1 MYMKTVDKKE
11 VLKSQSAEF
20 IQQLEEGKFAK
31 LIPDT
36 FIIKTANETQGY
48 AIRHLNRQDMVLID
62 TTGKGAQ
69 DGVKHLVEEGYK
81 VKAIFLTH
89 EGAIKNAYASLK
101 TISED
106 AGGAPIFSHPVNHH
120 DTSLEVKD
128 ITTKNNV
135 LDHFSLSVR
144 DFPDTSGE
152 AAVIYSEINEGM
164 VFCGNTAV
172 GSSYDTEEKGFK
184 RPDIGSENKNF
195 SLAEGWRSY
204 MREFRYFFPYKG
216 KPAFNLTEGEQKDI
230 VLQLGTTDYPGG
242 GNPKL

>member
-1 MYMKTVDKKE
+1 MKTVDKKE

-36 FIIKTANETQGY
+36 FIIKTANGAQGY
-48 AIRHLNRQDMVLID
+48 AIRHLNRQDLVLID

-69 DGVKHLVEEGYK
+69 EGIKHLVEEGYK

-89 EGAIKNAYASLK
+89 EEAIENAYASLK

-106 AGGAPIFSHPVNHH
+106 AGGAPIFTHPVNHR
-120 DTSLEVKD
+120 DASFAVKD
-128 ITTKNNV
+128 ITTKNDIF
-135 LDHFSLSVR
+135 DHFSLSVR
-144 DFPDTSGE
+144 VFPDTSGE
-152 AAVIYSEINEGM
+152 TVVINSEINQGM
-164 VFCGNTAV
+164 VFCGNAAI

-184 RPDIGSENKNF
+184 RHDIGSENKNF
-195 SLAEGWRSY
+195 SLAESWRSY

-216 KPAFNLTEGEQKDI
+216 KPGFNLAEGEQKDI

-242 GNPKL
+242 GNPNL